1 MSIEE
6 IKEKLIA
13 LCCEIFK
20 NSGFDIDLIEY
31 ADFIDDL
38 GMDSITFITLI
49 VEIEGCF
56 DIVIPDDLLLMD
68 NFKNVNDVIQVVSN
82 QLTEITM
89 KKEDECNDEA

>member
-1 MSIEE
+1 MRYEIPKVYVRVDMIPRTQNGKGDKRMSIEE

-38 GMDSITFITLI
+38 VFH
-49 VEIEGCF
+49 
-56 DIVIPDDLLLMD
+56 
-68 NFKNVNDVIQVVSN
+68 QVRN
-82 QLTEITM
+82 YKTTG
-89 KKEDECNDEA
+89 